1 MNIFLRENIPVVPVQ
16 QPVHQPQY
24 SFVQMGGT
32 SCLLRRRRPGA
43 YISVE
48 LGEGDLEEGKRTR
61 WFVFRLSICF
71 LKTNIQRSL
80 QRNLITSR
88 VSVKRGL
95 SRENL
100 RGGEL

>member
-1 MNIFLRENIPVVPVQ
+1 M
-16 QPVHQPQY
+16 
-24 SFVQMGGT
+24 
-32 SCLLRRRRPGA
+32 
-43 YISVE
+43 
-48 LGEGDLEEGKRTR
+48 EEGRRTR